1 MSAELLH
8 LVVAALRPDASDADR
23 DRATSLAADLAAID
37 GVQACV
43 VGRSDTALTAAVW
56 IDRRDRIEGFAAAPE
71 HMRFVIEG
79 VAQAT
84 NGMWSASIALDAD
97 DAPPASG
104 GVRAL
109 WAFALPAEPP
119 AFEWEAQELLSAI
132 AGLADGDGDALAVFA
147 GPTVEERE
155 QFRAGGVVLVTD
167 GDAEALAERIE
178 DARAAWGPLA
188 DRLQSA
194 ITTATMFDRR

>member
-8 LVVAALRPDASDADR
+8 LVVAALRPDATDADR
-23 DRATSLAADLAAID
+23 DHATTLARDLAGIE
-37 GVQACV
+37 GVQACI
-43 VGRSDTALTAAVW
+43 VGRSEEALTAAVW

-79 VAQAT
+79 VANAT
-84 NGMWSASIALDAD
+84 SGMWSASIALDAGSPPP
-97 DAPPASG
+97 DA
-104 GVRAL
+104 GVSAL

-132 AGLADGDGDALAVFA
+132 GTLEDGADGSVAVYA

-155 QFRAGGVVLVTD
+155 QFRAGGVVLAAD
-167 GDAEALAERIE
+167 GDADALSGRIEAAQGGWGALA
-178 DARAAWGPLA
+178 G
-188 DRLQSA
+188 RLQSA
-194 ITTATMFDRR
+194 VTAVVE

>member
-8 LVVAALRPDASDADR
+8 LVVATLRPDATDNDR
-23 DRATSLAADLAAID
+23 DHATNLAGDLAGID

-43 VGRSDTALTAAVW
+43 VGRSETALTAAVW

-79 VAQAT
+79 VANAT
-84 NGMWSASIALDAD
+84 SGMWSASIALDA
-97 DAPPASG
+97 AVPPAAG
-104 GVRAL
+104 AQAL

-132 AGLADGDGDALAVFA
+132 GTL
-147 GPTVEERE
+147 
-155 QFRAGGVVLVTD
+155 
-167 GDAEALAERIE
+167 
-178 DARAAWGPLA
+178 
-188 DRLQSA
+188 
-194 ITTATMFDRR
+194 

>member
-23 DRATSLAADLAAID
+23 DRATSLAGDLAAID

-43 VGRSDTALTAAVW
+43 VGRSETALTAAVW

-84 NGMWSASIALDAD
+84 NGMWSASIALDGD
-97 DAPPASG
+97 DAPPAGG

-132 AGLADGDGDALAVFA
+132 GGLADGDGDALAVFA

-155 QFRAGGVVLVTD
+155 QFRAGGVVLSTD
-167 GDAEALAERIE
+167 GDAEALSARIE
-178 DARAAWGPLA
+178 EAHAAWGPLA

-194 ITTATMFDRR
+194 ITTVVM

>member
-8 LVVAALRPDASDADR
+8 LVVAALRPDAPDADR
-23 DRATSLAADLAAID
+23 DHATNLARDLAGIE

-56 IDRRDRIEGFAAAPE
+56 IDRRDRIERFAAAPE

-79 VAQAT
+79 VANAT
-84 NGMWSASIALDAD
+84 SGMWSASIALGANSM
-97 DAPPASG
+97 PPAG
-104 GVRAL
+104 GVQAL

-119 AFEWEAQELLSAI
+119 AFEWQAQELLSAI
-132 AGLADGDGDALAVFA
+132 AELADEDGTLAVFA

-155 QFRAGGVVLVTD
+155 RFRAGGVVLAAD
-167 GDAEALAERIE
+167 GDAEALSQRIE
-178 DARAAWGPLA
+178 AARAGWGRLA
-188 DRLQSA
+188 EGLQSA
-194 ITTATMFDRR
+194 ITPVVA

>member
-23 DRATSLAADLAAID
+23 DHATSLAGDLAGID
-37 GVQACV
+37 GVVACIVGRV
-43 VGRSDTALTAAVW
+43 VGRSDTALTTAVW

-79 VAQAT
+79 LART
-84 NGMWSASIALDAD
+84 TTGMWSASVALPPA
-97 DAPPASG
+97 APPPGAA
-104 GVRAL
+104 RAL

-119 AFEWEAQELLSAI
+119 AFEWEAQELLEAI
-132 AGLADGDGDALAVFA
+132 TGLGAGDSSITTFA

-155 QFRAGGVVLVTD
+155 RFRAGGVVLAANE
-167 GDAEALAERIE
+167 DAEALSRRI
-178 DARAAWGPLA
+178 DAARAGWGRLA
-188 DRLQSA
+188 ERLQSA
-194 ITTATMFDRR
+194 VTPVVR

>member
-8 LVVAALRPDASDADR
+8 LVVAALRPDAPDADR
-23 DRATSLAADLAAID
+23 DRATSLAGNLAAID

-84 NGMWSASIALDAD
+84 NGMWSASIALDAG
-97 DAPPASG
+97 DAPPAG
-104 GVRAL
+104 EVRAL

-132 AGLADGDGDALAVFA
+132 GTLAGGEGAIGVFA

-155 QFRAGGVVLVTD
+155 QFRAGGVVLAAD
-167 GDAEALAERIE
+167 GDAEALSQRIE
-178 DARAAWGPLA
+178 EARAAWGPLA

-194 ITTATMFDRR
+194 ITSVVT

>member
-8 LVVAALRPDASDADR
+8 LVVAALRPDASDADL
-23 DRATSLAADLAAID
+23 DRATSLAGDLAAID

-43 VGRSDTALTAAVW
+43 VGRSETALMATVW

-79 VAQAT
+79 VANAT
-84 NGMWSASIALDAD
+84 SGMWSASIALDANST
-97 DAPPASG
+97 APPGEA
-104 GVRAL
+104 RAL

-119 AFEWEAQELLSAI
+119 AFEWQVQELLSAI
-132 AGLADGDGDALAVFA
+132 GDLADGAGALAVFA

-155 QFRAGGVVLVTD
+155 QFRAGGVVLAAD
-167 GDAEALAERIE
+167 GDADALSGRIAE
-178 DARAAWGPLA
+178 ARAGWGPLA

-194 ITTATMFDRR
+194 VTPTLSA

>member
-8 LVVAALRPDASDADR
+8 LVVAALRPDAPDADR
-23 DRATSLAADLAAID
+23 DRATSLAGDLAGIE

-43 VGRSDTALTAAVW
+43 VGRNDTALTAAVW

-79 VAQAT
+79 VANAT
-84 NGMWSASIALDAD
+84 SGMWSASIALDAD
-97 DAPPASG
+97 SMPPMGDA
-104 GVRAL
+104 RAL

-119 AFEWEAQELLSAI
+119 AFEWQAQELLSAI
-132 AGLADGDGDALAVFA
+132 AALADGTGALAVFA

-155 QFRAGGVVLVTD
+155 RFRAGGVVLAAD
-167 GDAEALAERIE
+167 GDVEALSQRIE
-178 DARAAWGPLA
+178 AARAEWGPLA
-188 DRLQSA
+188 HRLQSA
-194 ITTATMFDRR
+194 ITPVMP

>member
-23 DRATSLAADLAAID
+23 DRATSLAGNLAAID

-84 NGMWSASIALDAD
+84 NGMWSASIALDAG
-97 DAPPASG
+97 DAPAADSVG
-104 GVRAL
+104 AL

-132 AGLADGDGDALAVFA
+132 ATLSDGAGALAVFA

-155 QFRAGGVVLVTD
+155 QFRAGGVVLATD
-167 GDAEALAERIE
+167 GDAEALSQRIDE
-178 DARAAWGPLA
+178 ARAGWGSLA
-188 DRLQSA
+188 DGLQST
-194 ITTATMFDRR
+194 ITTVVM

>member
-8 LVVAALRPDASDADR
+8 LVVAALRPDASDADL
-23 DRATSLAADLAAID
+23 DRATSLAGDLAAID

-43 VGRSDTALTAAVW
+43 VGRSETALMAAVW

-79 VAQAT
+79 VANAT
-84 NGMWSASIALDAD
+84 SGMWSASIALDANST
-97 DAPPASG
+97 APPGKAG
-104 GVRAL
+104 AL
-109 WAFALPAEPP
+109 WAFALAAEPP
-119 AFEWEAQELLSAI
+119 AFEWQAQELLSAT
-132 AGLADGDGDALAVFA
+132 GDRADGGGALAVFA

-155 QFRAGGVVLVTD
+155 QFRAGGVVLAAD
-167 GDAEALAERIE
+167 GDADALSRRIE
-178 DARAAWGPLA
+178 DARAGWGPLA

-194 ITTATMFDRR
+194 VTPVLSA

>member
-23 DRATSLAADLAAID
+23 DRATSLAADLAAIE

-43 VGRSDTALTAAVW
+43 VGRSETALAAAVW

-97 DAPPASG
+97 DAPPAG
-104 GVRAL
+104 RGVRAL

-132 AGLADGDGDALAVFA
+132 GGLADGDGDALTVFA

-155 QFRAGGVVLVTD
+155 QFRAGGVVLATD
-167 GDAEALAERIE
+167 GDAEALSGRIE
-178 DARAAWGPLA
+178 EAHAAWGPLA

-194 ITTATMFDRR
+194 ITTVVM

>member
-23 DRATSLAADLAAID
+23 DRATSLARDLAAID

-84 NGMWSASIALDAD
+84 NGMWSASIALDAG
-97 DAPPASG
+97 DAPAAGS
-104 GVRAL
+104 VSAL

-132 AGLADGDGDALAVFA
+132 GTLAGGDGAVGVFA

-155 QFRAGGVVLVTD
+155 QFRAGGVVLATG
-167 GDAEALAERIE
+167 GDAEALSGRIE
-178 DARAAWGPLA
+178 AAQGVWGPLA

-194 ITTATMFDRR
+194 ATTVVT

>member
-23 DRATSLAADLAAID
+23 DRATSLARDLATID

-43 VGRSDTALTAAVW
+43 VGRSDTALAAAAW

-84 NGMWSASIALDAD
+84 SGMWSASIALDAD
-97 DAPPASG
+97 SAPRPG
-104 GVRAL
+104 VVRAL

-132 AGLADGDGDALAVFA
+132 GTLADGDGALSVFA

-155 QFRAGGVVLVTD
+155 QFRAGGVVLATD
-167 GDAEALAERIE
+167 GDAEALSRRIRE
-178 DARAAWGPLA
+178 ARAEWGQLA
-188 DRLQSA
+188 GRLQSA
-194 ITTATMFDRR
+194 TTTVVTGDRS

>member
-23 DRATSLAADLAAID
+23 DRATSLAGDLAAID
-37 GVQACV
+37 GVRACV
-43 VGRSDTALTAAVW
+43 VGCSDTALTAAVW

-84 NGMWSASIALDAD
+84 NGMWSASIALDAAE
-97 DAPPASG
+97 APSAGS
-104 GVRAL
+104 VSAL

-132 AGLADGDGDALAVFA
+132 GTLAGSDGAIGVFA

-155 QFRAGGVVLVTD
+155 QFRAGGVVLATD
-167 GDAEALAERIE
+167 GDADALSRRIE
-178 DARAAWGPLA
+178 EARAAWGPLA
-188 DRLQSA
+188 DRLQSV
-194 ITTATMFDRR
+194 TTTVVM

>member
-23 DRATSLAADLAAID
+23 DRATSLAGDLAAID

-56 IDRRDRIEGFAAAPE
+56 IDCRDRIEGFAAAPE

-84 NGMWSASIALDAD
+84 NGMWSASIALDAA
-97 DAPPASG
+97 DAPAAGSVG
-104 GVRAL
+104 AL

-132 AGLADGDGDALAVFA
+132 AGLADDEGNALAVFA

-155 QFRAGGVVLVTD
+155 QFRAGGVVLATD
-167 GDAEALAERIE
+167 GDAEALSQRIE
-178 DARAAWGPLA
+178 EARAGWGSLA
-188 DRLQSA
+188 DRLQA
-194 ITTATMFDRR
+194 AMTTVVM

>member
-1 MSAELLH
+1 VSAELLH
-8 LVVAALRPDASDADR
+8 LVVAALSPDASDADR

-43 VGRSDTALTAAVW
+43 VGRSETALTAAVW

-97 DAPPASG
+97 DALPASD

-132 AGLADGDGDALAVFA
+132 GTLAGDKGDGVVAVFA

-155 QFRAGGVVLVTD
+155 QFRAGGVVLATD

-178 DARAAWGPLA
+178 EARAAWGPLA
-188 DRLQSA
+188 DRLQST
-194 ITTATMFDRR
+194 ITTIVT

>member
-8 LVVAALRPDASDADR
+8 LVVAALRPDAPDADR
-23 DRATSLAADLAAID
+23 DHAASLAGDLAGIE
-37 GVQACV
+37 GVQTCV
-43 VGRSDTALTAAVW
+43 VGRNETALTAAVW

-79 VAQAT
+79 VANAT
-84 NGMWSASIALDAD
+84 SGMWSASIALGANSM
-97 DAPPASG
+97 PPAG

-119 AFEWEAQELLSAI
+119 AFEWQAQELLSAI
-132 AGLADGDGDALAVFA
+132 AALADGTDMLAVFA

-155 QFRAGGVVLVTD
+155 QFRAGGVVLASD
-167 GDAEALAERIE
+167 GDAEALSQRIE
-178 DARAAWGPLA
+178 AARAGWGPLA
-188 DRLQSA
+188 ERLQSA
-194 ITTATMFDRR
+194 ITPVMP

>member
-8 LVVAALRPDASDADR
+8 LVVAALRPDATDADR
-23 DRATSLAADLAAID
+23 DHATKLARDLAAIE

-43 VGRSDTALTAAVW
+43 VGRSDAALTAAVW

-79 VAQAT
+79 VANAT
-84 NGMWSASIALDAD
+84 SGMWSASIALDAA
-97 DAPPASG
+97 APPAAEG
-104 GVRAL
+104 ARAL
-109 WAFALPAEPP
+109 WAFALPTEPP

-132 AGLADGDGDALAVFA
+132 TTLAGADGGATAVYA

-155 QFRAGGVVLVTD
+155 QFRAGGVVLA
-167 GDAEALAERIE
+167 GDDADALSARVEAAQTGWGALA
-178 DARAAWGPLA
+178 G
-188 DRLQSA
+188 RLQSA
-194 ITTATMFDRR
+194 VAVVVG

>member
-8 LVVAALRPDASDADR
+8 LVVAALRPDATDADR
-23 DRATSLAADLAAID
+23 DHATKLARDLAAIE

-43 VGRSDTALTAAVW
+43 VGRSDAALTAAVW

-79 VAQAT
+79 VANAT
-84 NGMWSASIALDAD
+84 SGMWSASIALDAA
-97 DAPPASG
+97 APPPAE

-132 AGLADGDGDALAVFA
+132 TTLAGADGGATAVYA

-155 QFRAGGVVLVTD
+155 QFRAGGVVLA
-167 GDAEALAERIE
+167 GDDADALSARVEAAQAGWGALA
-178 DARAAWGPLA
+178 A
-188 DRLQSA
+188 RLQSA
-194 ITTATMFDRR
+194 TTNVMP

>member
-84 NGMWSASIALDAD
+84 NGMWSASIALDAG

-132 AGLADGDGDALAVFA
+132 GTVADGDGTLGVFA

-155 QFRAGGVVLVTD
+155 QFRAGGVVLATD
-167 GDAEALAERIE
+167 GDAEALAGRIE
-178 DARAAWGPLA
+178 EARAAWGPLA

-194 ITTATMFDRR
+194 ITTVVM

>member
-8 LVVAALRPDASDADR
+8 LVVAALRPDATDDDR
-23 DRATSLAADLAAID
+23 DHATSLAQSLGAIE

-79 VAQAT
+79 VANAT
-84 NGMWSASIALDAD
+84 SGMWSASIALDAD
-97 DAPPASG
+97 APPPAAEP
-104 GVRAL
+104 RAL

-132 AGLADGDGDALAVFA
+132 GSLEDGADGAFAVYA

-155 QFRAGGVVLVTD
+155 QFRAGGVVLTSD
-167 GDAEALAERIE
+167 GDADALSGSVAAAQAGWGALA
-178 DARAAWGPLA
+178 G
-188 DRLQSA
+188 RLQSA
-194 ITTATMFDRR
+194 TTKVMP

>member
-8 LVVAALRPDASDADR
+8 LVVAALRPDATENDR
-23 DRATSLAADLAAID
+23 DHATSLARGLAGID

-43 VGRSDTALTAAVW
+43 VGRSETALTAAVW

-79 VAQAT
+79 VANAT
-84 NGMWSASIALDAD
+84 SGMWSASIALDA
-97 DAPPASG
+97 AEPPPASG
-104 GVRAL
+104 ARAL

-132 AGLADGDGDALAVFA
+132 GTLGDADDGAIAVFA

-155 QFRAGGVVLVTD
+155 QFRAGGVVLTAD
-167 GDAEALAERIE
+167 GDAEALSQRIE
-178 DARAAWGPLA
+178 AAQAGWGALA
-188 DRLQSA
+188 GRLQSA
-194 ITTATMFDRR
+194 TTKVMP

>member
-23 DRATSLAADLAAID
+23 DRATSLAGNLATID

-43 VGRSDTALTAAVW
+43 VGRSETALTAAVW

-71 HMRFVIEG
+71 HMRFVIAG

-84 NGMWSASIALDAD
+84 NGMWSASIALDAA
-97 DAPPASG
+97 DAPPAGSVG
-104 GVRAL
+104 AL

-132 AGLADGDGDALAVFA
+132 AGLADSEGDALAVVA

-155 QFRAGGVVLVTD
+155 QFRAGGVVLATD
-167 GDAEALAERIE
+167 GDAEALSQRIE
-178 DARAAWGPLA
+178 EARAAWGPLA

-194 ITTATMFDRR
+194 ITTVVI

>member
-8 LVVAALRPDASDADR
+8 LVVAGLRPDATDADR
-23 DRATSLAADLAAID
+23 DHATKLARDLAAIE

-43 VGRSDTALTAAVW
+43 VGRSEAALTAAVW

-79 VAQAT
+79 VANAT
-84 NGMWSASIALDAD
+84 SGMWSASIALDAA
-97 DAPPASG
+97 APPPAE

-132 AGLADGDGDALAVFA
+132 TTLADADGGATAVYA

-155 QFRAGGVVLVTD
+155 QFRAGGVVLA
-167 GDAEALAERIE
+167 GDDADALSARVEAAQAGWGALA
-178 DARAAWGPLA
+178 G
-188 DRLQSA
+188 RLQSA
-194 ITTATMFDRR
+194 VAVVVG

>member
-8 LVVAALRPDASDADR
+8 LVVAALRPDATDADR
-23 DRATSLAADLAAID
+23 DHATSLARDLAGIE

-43 VGRSDTALTAAVW
+43 VGRSDAALTAAVW

-79 VAQAT
+79 VANAT
-84 NGMWSASIALDAD
+84 SGMWSASIALDAA
-97 DAPPASG
+97 APPPA

-132 AGLADGDGDALAVFA
+132 AALGESDGATAVYA

-155 QFRAGGVVLVTD
+155 QFRAGGVVLATGEDTD
-167 GDAEALAERIE
+167 ALSGRVEAAQAEWGAL
-178 DARAAWGPLA
+178 GG
-188 DRLQSA
+188 RLQSA
-194 ITTATMFDRR
+194 VTMAVE

>member
-8 LVVAALRPDASDADR
+8 LVVAALRPDATDADR
-23 DRATSLAADLAAID
+23 DQATNLAGDLAGID

-43 VGRSDTALTAAVW
+43 VGRSETALTAAVW

-79 VAQAT
+79 VANAT
-84 NGMWSASIALDAD
+84 SGMWSASIALDASVR
-97 DAPPASG
+97 PPAA

-119 AFEWEAQELLSAI
+119 AFEWEAQELLAAI
-132 AGLADGDGDALAVFA
+132 GTLKDADGGAVAVYA

-155 QFRAGGVVLVTD
+155 QFRAGGVVLTAD
-167 GDAEALAERIE
+167 GDAVALSQRI
-178 DARAAWGPLA
+178 DAAQAGWGDLA
-188 DRLQSA
+188 GRLQSA
-194 ITTATMFDRR
+194 TTAVTP

>member
-8 LVVAALRPDASDADR
+8 LVVAALRPDAPDADR
-23 DRATSLAADLAAID
+23 NRATSLAGNLATID
-37 GVQACV
+37 GVQASV

-84 NGMWSASIALDAD
+84 NGMWSASIALDAV
-97 DAPPASG
+97 DALDPGS
-104 GVRAL
+104 VSAL

-132 AGLADGDGDALAVFA
+132 GTLADGNGDALAVFA

-155 QFRAGGVVLVTD
+155 QFRAGGVVLATD
-167 GDAEALAERIE
+167 GDAEALTRRIE
-178 DARAAWGPLA
+178 EARAAWGPLA

-194 ITTATMFDRR
+194 ITSVVT

>member
-23 DRATSLAADLAAID
+23 DRATSLAGDLAAID

-84 NGMWSASIALDAD
+84 NGMWSASIALDTG
-97 DAPPASG
+97 DAPPAGSVG
-104 GVRAL
+104 AL

-132 AGLADGDGDALAVFA
+132 AALSDGAGTLAVFA

-155 QFRAGGVVLVTD
+155 QFRAGGVVLVAD
-167 GDAEALAERIE
+167 GDAEALSQHIE
-178 DARAAWGPLA
+178 EARAAWGPLA

-194 ITTATMFDRR
+194 ITTVVM